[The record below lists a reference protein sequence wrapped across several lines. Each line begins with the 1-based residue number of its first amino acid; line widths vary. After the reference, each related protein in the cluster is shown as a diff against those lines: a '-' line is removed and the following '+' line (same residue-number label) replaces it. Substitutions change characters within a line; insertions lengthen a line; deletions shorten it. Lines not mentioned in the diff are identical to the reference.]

1 MSNNNNFEFSLSGK
15 LVDKKNVLSNTKNVK
30 IPLKDRTENV
40 ICDFTKGSD
49 QNASLDCKLTINS
62 SNIKKRLISK
72 IDMQFKDNLVKIGN
86 TDVYMNKLNDVHL
99 IQDPDYQPTEESI
112 HTRINKSSSSSH
124 KSLIIALSVA
134 IGLIVIA
141 AVIVTAVCLKRRGKG
156 QVVNSE
162 STVNSVG
169 IDNMTKNNY
178 Y

>member
-1 MSNNNNFEFSLSGK
+1 
-15 LVDKKNVLSNTKNVK
+15 
-30 IPLKDRTENV
+30 
-40 ICDFTKGSD
+40 
-49 QNASLDCKLTINS
+49 
-62 SNIKKRLISK
+62 
-72 IDMQFKDNLVKIGN
+72 MQFKDNLVKIGN

-99 IQDPDYQPTEESI
+99 IQDPDYQPSKESI